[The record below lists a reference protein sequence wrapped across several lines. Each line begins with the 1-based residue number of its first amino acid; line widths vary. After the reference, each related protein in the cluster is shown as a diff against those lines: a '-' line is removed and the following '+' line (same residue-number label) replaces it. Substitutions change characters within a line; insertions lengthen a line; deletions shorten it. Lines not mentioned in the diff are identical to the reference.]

1 MTTTKAPKKT
11 TRAKTVKVQPEVL
24 PRNPFVFEV
33 LDLVSRQRSKPK
45 KIQVLKKYEDISL
58 KSVLIWNFDQSI
70 ISVLPAG
77 EVPYN
82 VNDAPAGTEHT
93 SLEHESRLF
102 FHFIEGGNQNLTKSK
117 RENMF
122 IQLLEGL
129 HKDEANVLCMV
140 KDKKLGKRYKV
151 TKAAVAEAFPQI
163 NWGGRSQ

>member
-1 MTTTKAPKKT
+1 MKLLISEVLQKVSN
-11 TRAKTVKVQPEVL
+11 AKTKVEKVKL
-24 PRNPFVFEV
+24 
-33 LDLVSRQRSKPK
+33 LRQYNSDTLRM
-45 KIQVLKKYEDISL
+45 L
-58 KSVLIWNFDQSI
+58 LIWNFDESI
-70 ISVLPAG
+70 ASAVPAG

-129 HKDEANVLCMV
+129 HPDEAEIVCLV
-140 KDKKLGKRYKV
+140 KDKALEDKYSITYDIVRQAY
-151 TKAAVAEAFPQI
+151 PDIQ
-163 NWGGRSQ
+163 WGGRS